1 MSKKDIKLS
10 KLSKIVS
17 EMADDIKIE
26 GLDKAFFEAFEM
38 NIEQL
43 TDTRQQ
49 SKVKHRLGDVVGIV
63 FFALLAD
70 IDEWLQSK

>member
-49 SKVKHRLGDVVGIV
+49 SKVKHRLGDDVGKV
-63 FFALLAD
+63 YFA
-70 IDEWLQSK
+70 

>member
-1 MSKKDIKLS
+1 MSKKNIKLS

-43 TDTRQQ
+43 TDT
-49 SKVKHRLGDVVGIV
+49 SIIH
-63 FFALLAD
+63 AN
-70 IDEWLQSK
+70 

>member
-43 TDTRQQ
+43 IHTRVNE
-49 SKVKHRLGDVVGIV
+49 KICIV
-63 FFALLAD
+63 HIKNTKRILWKYQL
-70 IDEWLQSK
+70 